1 MKSKEHLLQSA
12 CVKHHAGSLSL
23 SSSTHSALCLG
34 SAANANAAAAATAA
48 VAAVA
53 AAPAAAPAAVASVLA
68 AGLARRS
75 FPQSPGVRST
85 GNARQ

>member
-53 AAPAAAPAAVASVLA
+53 AAPAAVASVLA